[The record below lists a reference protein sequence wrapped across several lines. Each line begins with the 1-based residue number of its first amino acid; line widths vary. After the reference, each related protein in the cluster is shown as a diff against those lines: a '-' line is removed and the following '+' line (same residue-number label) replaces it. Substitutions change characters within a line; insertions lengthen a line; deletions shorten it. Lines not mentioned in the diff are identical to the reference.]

1 MTSSFSP
8 RSPKVLKGAF
18 AIYAPDE
25 EDSDPTVLQF
35 QYNPNQV
42 RRQLAHRAP
51 SNEGAQGG
59 GNRENTPQDMRRV
72 VGPPVETI
80 NMSIELSAADAL
92 EYPDDNELVKDH
104 GLVPALAALELLMY
118 APSFQ
123 FEQNEQLS
131 DEGVINVEPAL
142 LPLTLL
148 VLGASRVV
156 PVQLTSFSVSEESF
170 DKNLNPIRAK
180 VDVAMQVLSYL
191 DVIEGNNQKAI
202 DIFVAYQKRKEKLAR
217 DHLAQT
223 EVGQRTKN
231 LLPE

>member
-1 MTSSFSP
+1 MSSSYSP

-18 AIYAPDE
+18 AVYKPGE
-25 EDSDPTVLQF
+25 EDQDPTWVPF

-42 RRQLAHRAP
+42 RRQLAHRTP
-51 SNEGAQGG
+51 RNEGAQGG
-59 GNRENTPQDMRRV
+59 ANRENTPQDMRRV

-80 NMSIELSAADAL
+80 NMAIELSAADAL
-92 EYPDDNELVKDH
+92 ENPDDNTLVSEN

-123 FEQNEQLS
+123 FEQNEQFS
-131 DEGVINVEPAL
+131 AEGVVNLEPAL

-156 PVQLTSFSVSEESF
+156 PIQLTSFSVTEESF
-170 DKNLNPIRAK
+170 DKNLNPIRVK
-180 VDVAMQVLSYL
+180 VDVGMQVLSYL

-202 DIFVAYQKRKEKLAR
+202 DIFVAYQKRKERLAR
-217 DHLAQT
+217 DHLAQV
-223 EVGQRTKN
+223 EVGQRTKD